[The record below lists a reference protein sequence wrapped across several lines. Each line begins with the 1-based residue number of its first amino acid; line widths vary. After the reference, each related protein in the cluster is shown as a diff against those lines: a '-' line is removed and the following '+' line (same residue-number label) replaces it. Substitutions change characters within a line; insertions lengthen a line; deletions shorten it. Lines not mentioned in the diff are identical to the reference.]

1 MSDEITVK
9 LKWFPIVNNLKD
21 AGRVKSAIHSKF
33 RKAAKLVGMILEGDM
48 RKMIRDGNFE
58 ANSAMTVEMK
68 GSSKPLVGHT
78 GRLFRAITHKV
89 RATGSFDSAEIDIG
103 VMRTSPDA
111 NVAELMTRKF
121 EIVVTRKMAIMFRV
135 LRSIQLGQAGAA
147 TSERAQQLL
156 SDSKGHFPRLHE
168 GMVLNVLARD
178 FGLAVLRDPKT
189 AIVVEKVFTDAL
201 AQVFETLKGGGPTR

>member
-1 MSDEITVK
+1 MSEAITID
-9 LKWFPIVNNLKD
+9 LKWFPIAKNLQN
-21 AGRVKSAIHSKF
+21 AGKVKSAIHRKF
-33 RKAAKLVGMILEGDM
+33 RKASKLVGTILEGDM

-78 GRLFRAITHKV
+78 GRLFRAITHRV

-103 VMRTSPDA
+103 VLRTSPEA
-111 NVAELMTRKF
+111 NVAELMTRSF
-121 EIVVTRKMAIMFRV
+121 EIVVTQKMATMFKV
-135 LRSIQLGQAGAA
+135 LRSIQLGQSGAA

-156 SDSKGHFPRLHE
+156 SDSKGHFPRLRE

-189 AIVVEKVFTDAL
+189 AVMVEKVFTAAL
-201 AQVFETLKGGGPTR
+201 AQVFETLKDGGPNQ